1 MARIDEQLLEIMECP
16 IAHAPL
22 VQVGEWLYSTDPD
35 TRHKYPIRDGI
46 PIMLVEE
53 AEVAEPEEFERAMA
67 ETKHHQQESSQD

>member
-46 PIMLVEE
+46 PIMLLDESEV
-53 AEVAEPEEFERAMA
+53 VAEEEFNRIMG
-67 ETKHHQQESSQD
+67 ETP